1 MKNFLV
7 YVMGTRGDIQP
18 FIGLGYFL
26 KKKNINL
33 IFLTLSEHKDFIVKH
48 GFESYTL
55 NLKFLREK
63 KKKNKEE
70 IELIDNIINFNDNR
84 TVFFRITQ
92 ESHHFAVSMQ
102 SHLKNLYHNV
112 GNYTKKMFKNSVH
125 IIDFLKKKYNL
136 EMILIHNHD
145 FNIVSLVAMVLK
157 IKFINFCFFPNLVP
171 TDKYPHPFV
180 CCNDSLPYPWNFLNN
195 SKTWSYIYN
204 LFSLAFNS
212 TYQNIIEN
220 KTEFTIKPTFFENFN
235 NFKLEPV
242 VNVFSTHIFPKLKI
256 SKKSHIL
263 ETGFLFMKSKK
274 NSKIDSNTLKFINSG
289 KRKNQ
294 SIIFFGL
301 GSMMV
306 PKKKCIEIFEELCE
320 ILEHNQNFK
329 IILANYIAK
338 EISKMEKNIPDNLL
352 LLTHGLPYNILFKK
366 MDLVICHGGMG
377 TLSTAIICK
386 APLLIIPISYD
397 QYFNGMI
404 IKEKKIGDYLLI
416 EDIYKLNFKIL
427 DIIKNKK
434 IKKKIEKTA
443 ELIKNEKSYEKLW
456 KFIKKMNSSTYYD
469 NLQDKYLQKK
479 K

>member
-1 MKNFLV
+1 
-7 YVMGTRGDIQP
+7 
-18 FIGLGYFL
+18 
-26 KKKNINL
+26 
-33 IFLTLSEHKDFIVKH
+33 
-48 GFESYTL
+48 
-55 NLKFLREK
+55 
-63 KKKNKEE
+63 
-70 IELIDNIINFNDNR
+70 
-84 TVFFRITQ
+84 
-92 ESHHFAVSMQ
+92 
-102 SHLKNLYHNV
+102 
-112 GNYTKKMFKNSVH
+112 
-125 IIDFLKKKYNL
+125 
-136 EMILIHNHD
+136 
-145 FNIVSLVAMVLK
+145 
-157 IKFINFCFFPNLVP
+157 
-171 TDKYPHPFV
+171 
-180 CCNDSLPYPWNFLNN
+180 
-195 SKTWSYIYN
+195 
-204 LFSLAFNS
+204 
-212 TYQNIIEN
+212 
-220 KTEFTIKPTFFENFN
+220 
-235 NFKLEPV
+235 
-242 VNVFSTHIFPKLKI
+242 
-256 SKKSHIL
+256 
-263 ETGFLFMKSKK
+263 MKSKK

-479 K
+479 SEVGKKKFVLF